1 VTEKVAN
8 AMLAGAVP
16 IYFGHHGSLSDVG
29 IDPLSV
35 IDCSD
40 VLTSG
45 PDQQPI
51 DAELDRCVQRVVDV
65 DTNETLYVSG
75 ICCISYSVSSIVYV

>member
-1 VTEKVAN
+1 
-8 AMLAGAVP
+8 MLAGAVP

-29 IDPLSV
+29 IDPVSV

-40 VLTSG
+40 VLTTG
-45 PDQQPI
+45 PEQQPI

-65 DTNETLYVSG
+65 DTNETLYVSAHG
-75 ICCISYSVSSIVYV
+75 VWPIAYGVYVSCIVYSV